1 MAHRY
6 HCRLDRQSINGA
18 STWNTEQTSSP
29 KHPYVYPHRLLVKAD
44 FRLKGIKFGLSMPGR
59 EILLLHEL
67 LKGAFEKECDKALL
81 TVMWTWMQSLHFYKF
96 SPAAIS
102 IMIAAYLRAHP
113 STGISLEDKLK
124 HCFRYGVSFSDSD
137 LDLVVLD
144 PERVSG
150 FEVKECITLP
160 SPSIY
165 YLRRLRRA
173 LEKAGFT
180 KIESVARAAV
190 PIVKF
195 KDPRTGLEC
204 DLNVNERLG
213 LVNSD
218 LLKTYC
224 DISPL
229 LRPMLFKI
237 KEWAKPLGL
246 NRPSSP
252 PGEPA
257 SFSSYAL
264 ALMTIA
270 FLQSREL
277 LPNLQA
283 NLPPLDPAVPGS
295 AVWTRRGEKCDVRY
309 HHNVNN
315 WQPKTDPLLEEV
327 MTDWFSYWH
336 RGFNYAE
343 QEISIRDGGLRTKLS
358 PKESSEPGW
367 MPNGINVFDPFI
379 VSKCPLRLSTLDTMK
394 STAIFTSLALLPAA
408 LAVTL
413 SYDSTYDNSGGSLA
427 TVACSDGPNGLLT
440 AGYTTFGSLPSFP
453 YIGGAAAVSGWNSPN
468 CGTCWQLTYTNSKG
482 AVTSINVLAVD
493 HTNAGFN
500 IALSAMNQLTGGQA
514 VQLGRIDVTATQV
527 ASSVCGL

>member
-1 MAHRY
+1 MD
-6 HCRLDRQSINGA
+6 LVQKTI
-18 STWNTEQTSSP
+18 QTS
-29 KHPYVYPHRLLVKAD
+29 
-44 FRLKGIKFGLSMPGR
+44 FGK
-59 EILLLHEL
+59 IY
-67 LKGAFEKECDKALL
+67 
-81 TVMWTWMQSLHFYKF
+81 TVEVFGS
-96 SPAAIS
+96 A
-102 IMIAAYLRAHP
+102 
-113 STGISLEDKLK
+113 
-124 HCFRYGVSFSDSD
+124 RYGVSFSDSD

-379 VSKCPLRLSTLDTMK
+379 VSKNVTR
-394 STAIFTSLALLPAA
+394 
-408 LAVTL
+408 AV
-413 SYDSTYDNSGGSLA
+413 GR
-427 TVACSDGPNGLLT
+427 
-440 AGYTTFGSLPSFP
+440 
-453 YIGGAAAVSGWNSPN
+453 
-468 CGTCWQLTYTNSKG
+468 
-482 AVTSINVLAVD
+482 NVLERFITECGKACGQPNVLPLFPLQLNLEPRSAPPIMFKVD
-493 HTNAGFN
+493 LPLLEF
-500 IALSAMNQLTGGQA
+500 
-514 VQLGRIDVTATQV
+514 LGSRNVVEYTV
-527 ASSVCGL
+527 SSVRRKC